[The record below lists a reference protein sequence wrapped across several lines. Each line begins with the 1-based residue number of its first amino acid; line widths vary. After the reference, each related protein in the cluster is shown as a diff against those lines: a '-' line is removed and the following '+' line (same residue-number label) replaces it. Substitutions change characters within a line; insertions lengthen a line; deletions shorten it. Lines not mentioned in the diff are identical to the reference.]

1 MYHGGV
7 LMFQHVIEIPQTQE
21 DHPIWNQQLRGAT
34 YCRTSTNQEEQNSSL
49 ENQIAYYTAFIQSNP
64 LWRFVAVCAD
74 QASRLHTKNRSGYRK
89 ILRCCRRGKIHLILV
104 KSLSRFGRDAREAI
118 STIRKLK

>member
-34 YCRTSTNQEEQNSSL
+34 YCRTSTNQEEQNQAWKTRSRIIQLSFRVIPCGDSL
-49 ENQIAYYTAFIQSNP
+49 
-64 LWRFVAVCAD
+64 AVCAD

-89 ILRCCRRGKIHLILV
+89 ILRGCRRGKIHLILV

>member
-1 MYHGGV
+1 
-7 LMFQHVIEIPQTQE
+7 MFQHVIEIPQTQE

-34 YCRTSTNQEEQNSSL
+34 YCRTSTNQEEQN
-49 ENQIAYYTAFIQSNP
+49 YTAFIQSNP

-89 ILRCCRRGKIHLILV
+89 ILRGCRRGKIHLILV

>member
-1 MYHGGV
+1 
-7 LMFQHVIEIPQTQE
+7 MFQHVIEIPQTQE

-64 LWRFVAVCAD
+64 KWLFARTKRRDCTRKTA
-74 QASRLHTKNRSGYRK
+74 QAIGRS
-89 ILRCCRRGKIHLILV
+89 
-104 KSLSRFGRDAREAI
+104 
-118 STIRKLK
+118 